1 MNSNT
6 NTTSTANNNNNTTS
20 NNNHQNGESNEAKK
34 VCSITVRMNGRI
46 FDFLS
51 QARIEKSPP
60 SRVGEF
66 EKIIFPQLV
75 LKRILLVHLRNID
88 ASELEVVQFGLA
100 FGKITNVLNLRKKN
114 QVNLRQTPLK
124 SRENCLFDLGVS

>member
-46 FDFLS
+46 FGFFS

-66 EKIIFPQLV
+66 EK
-75 LKRILLVHLRNID
+75 K
-88 ASELEVVQFGLA
+88 
-100 FGKITNVLNLRKKN
+100 NLSSARTEKN
-114 QVNLRQTPLK
+114 SSSSFEKYR
-124 SRENCLFDLGVS
+124 C